1 MEIRYPWR
9 TGHPHSGPPPCWAS
23 QCGSQASA
31 PFSPSLMSP
40 LKQKNVIPFFDYV
53 FHVKW
58 FSDVV
63 NSICAFGK
71 KKWTRKL
78 FWTPAKHINP
88 AYLHLLLLDI
98 YRLRLLY
105 YITFQESP
113 YKGYPPFL
121 APCWDTLS
129 PTYQSWDQKCFPT
142 IVNAKTWNAG
152 QVCWGRSWQ
161 WRVPHI
167 HLKLERDIRTC
178 GSVLSGILETGT
190 DQKCPLVNDFCASR
204 RRPKDCSP
212 RGGGVVCARS
222 LLLAILWSR
231 RSFGSQLSTG
241 VLCGC

>member
-9 TGHPHSGPPPCWAS
+9 TGRPHSGPPPCWAS

-78 FWTPAKHINP
+78 FWTPAKHINL

-98 YRLRLLY
+98 YRLQLLY

-121 APCWDTLS
+121 APCWDILS
-129 PTYQSWDQKCFPT
+129 PTYQSWDQKIFPNSMLKPGMLGRFVGGVLDNGEFL
-142 IVNAKTWNAG
+142 IFTWN
-152 QVCWGRSWQ
+152 W
-161 WRVPHI
+161 
-167 HLKLERDIRTC
+167 KE
-178 GSVLSGILETGT
+178 ILEPVALSCGYFRNWHWPKMPSRKRFLCL
-190 DQKCPLVNDFCASR
+190 QASSQR
-204 RRPKDCSP
+204 LFPQ
-212 RGGGVVCARS
+212 GWRS
-222 LLLAILWSR
+222 S
-231 RSFGSQLSTG
+231 
-241 VLCGC
+241 LCTITFVSHLMK

>member
-9 TGHPHSGPPPCWAS
+9 TGRPHSGPPPCWAS

-78 FWTPAKHINP
+78 FWTTAKHINL

-121 APCWDTLS
+121 APCWDILS
-129 PTYQSWDQKCFPT
+129 PTYQSWDQKIFPNSMLKPGMLGRFVGGVLDNGEFL
-142 IVNAKTWNAG
+142 IFTWN
-152 QVCWGRSWQ
+152 W
-161 WRVPHI
+161 
-167 HLKLERDIRTC
+167 KE
-178 GSVLSGILETGT
+178 ILEPVALSCGYFRNWHWPKMPSRKRFLCL
-190 DQKCPLVNDFCASR
+190 QASSQR
-204 RRPKDCSP
+204 LFPQ
-212 RGGGVVCARS
+212 GWRS
-222 LLLAILWSR
+222 S
-231 RSFGSQLSTG
+231 
-241 VLCGC
+241 LCTITFVSHLMK

>member
-1 MEIRYPWR
+1 MEIICPWR
-9 TGHPHSGPPPCWAS
+9 TGRPHSGPPPCWAS

-63 NSICAFGK
+63 DSICAFGK
-71 KKWTRKL
+71 KKWARKL
-78 FWTPAKHINP
+78 FWTPAKHINL

-121 APCWDTLS
+121 APCWEILS
-129 PTYQSWDQKCFPT
+129 PTYQSWDQKMFP
-142 IVNAKTWNAG
+142 NHC
-152 QVCWGRSWQ
+152 QC
-161 WRVPHI
+161 
-167 HLKLERDIRTC
+167 
-178 GSVLSGILETGT
+178 
-190 DQKCPLVNDFCASR
+190 
-204 RRPKDCSP
+204 
-212 RGGGVVCARS
+212 
-222 LLLAILWSR
+222 
-231 RSFGSQLSTG
+231 
-241 VLCGC
+241 